1 MSMTTCERAFKQA
14 YSEAPQYSSGR
25 EKLGEVKDRINQMAS
40 ALQEIAAIVNGERD
54 FHPDEYL
61 GVCVAFERADW
72 LRSLPEEIA
81 TMMGREILPAISA
94 LEHDGLPSPRAE
106 QELVQARADAAD
118 LIHRCDL
125 VREKLLLTVKDEYDA
140 MRVDDSMLRR
150 LLQDAFDIAE
160 TALLPVRCL
169 EARE

>member
-1 MSMTTCERAFKQA
+1 MKCEKLFKSA
-14 YSEAPQYSSGR
+14 YADAPKYSSGR
-25 EKLGEVKDRINQMAS
+25 RRLEEVKGGINRQFSTIEA
-40 ALQEIAAIVNGERD
+40 IAAIERGKRNYY
-54 FHPDEYL
+54 PEEPL

-72 LRSLPEEIA
+72 LRGLPEEIA
-81 TMMGREILPAISA
+81 TMMGREVLPAISA
-94 LEHDGLPSPRAE
+94 LVHDGLPSRLAKE
-106 QELVQARADAAD
+106 QLVRARADAAD

>member
-14 YSEAPQYSSGR
+14 YSEAPQCSSGR

-40 ALQEIAAIVNGERD
+40 ALQEIAAIVNGERG
-54 FHPDEYL
+54 FHPDEHL
-61 GVCVAFERADW
+61 GACLAFERADW
-72 LRSLPEEIA
+72 LRSLPAKIA
-81 TMMGREILPAISA
+81 TMMGRDILPAISA

-160 TALLPVRCL
+160 TALPPDRCL